1 MSDFEG
7 SVLEVLHSLAPGEVV
22 TYGEVAAQ
30 AGFPGAARAVGTI
43 LRTCD
48 EDVPWWRVVGAGGQI
63 RTPPVER
70 QAELLRREGVLVLGG
85 KVSALRNRRA
95 ADRVQEA

>member
-1 MSDFEG
+1 MTAFEDA
-7 SVLEVLHSLAPGEVV
+7 VVEVLTGLEPGEVV

-48 EDVPWWRVVGAGGQI
+48 LDLPWWRVVGHGGVI
-63 RTPPVER
+63 RTPHPAK
-70 QAELLRREGVLVLGG
+70 QADLLMDEGVLVVGG
-85 KVSALRNRRA
+85 KVLGVRNR
-95 ADRVQEA
+95 